1 MHETKDENGEHEC
14 LGNQNV
20 RGRVFRGQRVVSVEQ
35 WQGVSPVGQIVSVL
49 DGVSSR
55 PGPAFR
61 EESLGKL
68 KPLLHVRELLRML
81 GAKILHLHA

>member
-1 MHETKDENGEHEC
+1 MHETKDENGEHEG

-20 RGRVFRGQRVVSVEQ
+20 RGLVLRGQGVVSVEQ
-35 WQGVSPVGQIVSVL
+35 WQDDVSGSQIVIVL
-49 DGVSSR
+49 GGASSG

-68 KPLLHVRELLRML
+68 QPLLHVRELLRML